1 VGSVSAPAKSPA
13 PASNEPPA
21 AEGSPPALTRP
32 LGASLLGMAGGV
44 LVAAQATQIFLHPRS
59 YTTPNFGGKPLT
71 HPEFAGLAFL
81 EAIVLVFAGAAAY
94 LSPDAHLEL
103 GVISITMAILSFY
116 VGGGFFF
123 GALLAY
129 LGGLW
134 AIFYDPT
141 ASAPKRAASGAHGT
155 AAEPEEPDDED
166 PVAEADRLDAGR
178 AHGDTDEAE
187 SPGEGSA

>member
-1 VGSVSAPAKSPA
+1 MV
-13 PASNEPPA
+13 
-21 AEGSPPALTRP
+21 
-32 LGASLLGMAGGV
+32 GGV
-44 LVAAQATQIFLHPRS
+44 LVAAQATEIFLHPGMYS
-59 YTTPNFGGKPLT
+59 APAFGGKSLT
-71 HPEFAGLAFL
+71 HAEFAGIAFL

-94 LSPDAHLEL
+94 LTPDAHLEL

-141 ASAPKRAASGAHGT
+141 ASVPRKAASASGETPSGT
-155 AAEPEEPDDED
+155 DGPEEED
-166 PVAEADRLDAGR
+166 PVAEADRLDTGR
-178 AHGDTDEAE
+178 AHGDTDDAE